1 MKITAVMLYFLPWAY
16 TLIYKIYDK
25 LENDFFKYVNV
36 YPSNYDMTFEE
47 ENLIMRINNWK
58 FIKLGF
64 TNESMNLLTNN
75 LELSNYTKIP
85 YEYEN
90 QYLYNLILILYK
102 KELLE
107 NLEKNNIKF
116 KKIENYENIY
126 KKIIN
131 NEITEN
137 NVGIEINKKLN
148 KIFNLNKK
156 SEKIE
161 KLFKENY
168 EFKLLKK
175 YKKMG
180 KIILFILLISLI
192 LNIILII
199 N

>member
-1 MKITAVMLYFLPWAY
+1 
-16 TLIYKIYDK
+16 
-25 LENDFFKYVNV
+25 
-36 YPSNYDMTFEE
+36 MTFEE